1 MLRHRK
7 SLAVL
12 LIVGLIVSGCH
23 TPATTT
29 VTEYR
34 PRVQKLDESNAPSEG
49 VFQLVRW
56 TPITPVHP
64 TTQPIA
70 SAKPA
75 PQMPVEVEQVYVRR
89 HQPIGFRRDGE
100 QLLAIADQTTKPLAE
115 AHYEWR
121 TVPGQPVGNSDA
133 GVRSQQIQAVIAFV
147 VGAAIIGGLAFWFFH
162 ANRHGTYFDS
172 PNDQ

>member
-7 SLAVL
+7 SLAAL
-12 LIVGLIVSGCH
+12 LIAGLIVSGCS
-23 TPATTT
+23 TPSTTT

-34 PRVQKLDESNAPSEG
+34 PRVQKLDEGKAPAEG

-56 TPITPVHP
+56 TPIAAVHP
-64 TTQPIA
+64 STQPIA

-89 HQPIGFRRDGE
+89 HQPIGFRRNGD
-100 QLLAIADQTTKPLAE
+100 QLLAIADQTTKPLVE

-121 TVPGQPVGNSDA
+121 TVPGQSPGNSNA
-133 GVRSQQIQAVIAFV
+133 GARSDQIRDVVLIVIGV
-147 VGAAIIGGLAFWFFH
+147 AIIGGLAFWILH
-162 ANRHGTYFDS
+162 DNRHGTYFNS
-172 PNDQ
+172 SNDH